1 MLPYSGKF
9 SRDKIFANSFILRI
23 SQRKFS
29 RMAPF
34 ANFVS
39 RRCHAI
45 LWCEGIESSVLL
57 VAKMAVNE
65 DVYVIQS
72 KIRGYHVYKNVW
84 EAFIGERLSCNKEVN
99 NVHDPYCST
108 DESKTVFTSLFAA
121 TID

>member
-1 MLPYSGKF
+1 MVSGNRIHFWLLLDRIPYSGKF
-9 SRDKIFANSFILRI
+9 SW
-23 SQRKFS
+23 
-29 RMAPF
+29 MAPF

-39 RRCHAI
+39 RRCPAI

-84 EAFIGERLSCNKEVN
+84 EASIGEQRSEQR
-99 NVHDPYCST
+99 S
-108 DESKTVFTSLFAA
+108 
-121 TID
+121 

>member
-1 MLPYSGKF
+1 MKGNVPYSGKF
-9 SRDKIFANSFILRI
+9 SRDKIFANSFISRILR
-23 SQRKFS
+23 QKFS

-84 EAFIGERLSCNKEVN
+84 EASIGEQRSEQR
-99 NVHDPYCST
+99 S
-108 DESKTVFTSLFAA
+108 
-121 TID
+121 

>member
-1 MLPYSGKF
+1 MILWLQHLLLCTVWSIPYSGKF
-9 SRDKIFANSFILRI
+9 SQDKIFANSSISRI

-29 RMAPF
+29 QMAPF

-39 RRCHAI
+39 RRCPAI

-84 EAFIGERLSCNKEVN
+84 EASIGEQRSEQR
-99 NVHDPYCST
+99 S
-108 DESKTVFTSLFAA
+108 
-121 TID
+121 